1 MATCPYTWVR
11 SALGFGDRPTRA
23 GEPAQH
29 LVVRVVRDGDERM
42 RVALPARGAR
52 RLLDLIPEDVLAR
65 IRDEEI
71 PIDAMVEELRTE
83 ATLMPRRI
91 FDLRDDHR
99 EVAVWLE

>member
-11 SALGFGDRPTRA
+11 SALGFGTRPARP

-52 RLLDLIPEDVLAR
+52 RLLDLIPDDVLAK
-65 IRDEEI
+65 IRAEDI
-71 PIDAMVEELRTE
+71 PIDAMVEDLRTE
-83 ATLMPRRI
+83 ETLMPRRI
-91 FDLRDDHR
+91 FELREDHR
-99 EVAVWLE
+99 EVEVWLE